1 MPKEKIEM
9 MIKLA
14 ASIEPS
20 LKTFEDDGNYV
31 KVRFKDNKT
40 PKEQIIEDLH
50 LVGIKEIDSIRSNK
64 DCHVFTLKFRGTSQ
78 RKIIEDL
85 EERAIRMSALKA
97 LNGWGG
103 IKPTAEE
110 QKFFDK
116 ENAKFAA
123 LKMRKTQND

>member
-31 KVRFKDNKT
+31 KVRFKDSKT

-78 RKIIEDL
+78 RKIIVCIKSIEWL
-85 EERAIRMSALKA
+85 
-97 LNGWGG
+97 GW
-103 IKPTAEE
+103 
-110 QKFFDK
+110 
-116 ENAKFAA
+116 N
-123 LKMRKTQND
+123 KTNCGRTKVF